1 MEISLK
7 KANREDR
14 DECLLIE
21 KAAMNDLC
29 YLDNVWNYFNTTKG
43 DLTCAYV
50 DGIMAGIGKFTLL
63 HDGSGWL
70 ETLRVDP
77 KYQGLGV
84 GKEIYNNYFEQAK
97 KYGCKSMAM
106 YTGSTNIVSAGLAS
120 RYNLIKTQSFRGY
133 NLLNFSSMKEDYNFI
148 VVDPKRAIQLIM
160 SIAEE
165 YHYYLVSNR
174 TFYKINLDTI
184 IGFAIEEK
192 VFEDTQTNSFIVCG
206 ARFQHKLSLHIS
218 MMSGD
223 YFSCLEFA
231 KYHAKCLGIPKITFT
246 IPLENQKLEDFLI
259 ESGFQPEPLDLI
271 TMEIKL

>member
-7 KANREDR
+7 KANREDK

-29 YLDNVWNYFNTTKG
+29 YLDHVWNYFNTTKG

-97 KYGCKSMAM
+97 RYGCKSMAM
-106 YTGSTNIVSAGLAS
+106 YTGSTNIVSAALAS
-120 RYNLIKTQSFRGY
+120 RFNLTIAQSFRGY
-133 NLLNFSSMKEDYNFI
+133 NLMDFSSMKEDYNFK
-148 VVDPKRAIQLIM
+148 VVDPKRAIH
-160 SIAEE
+160 S
-165 YHYYLVSNR
+165 YPN
-174 TFYKINLDTI
+174 
-184 IGFAIEEK
+184 
-192 VFEDTQTNSFIVCG
+192 
-206 ARFQHKLSLHIS
+206 
-218 MMSGD
+218 
-223 YFSCLEFA
+223 
-231 KYHAKCLGIPKITFT
+231 
-246 IPLENQKLEDFLI
+246 
-259 ESGFQPEPLDLI
+259 
-271 TMEIKL
+271 